1 MLFVLLYL
9 SKLLLSNKMNLT
21 DTAEVYNKNRTGV
34 NGMRKA
40 AAIIVSIGICL
51 VLASCGE
58 DENTGISAEIESY
71 KAQIA
76 DLEETVIKLKEE
88 IAVKDSL
95 IEELRQDEKQVKE
108 QESRKQETEDYYAE
122 LEKALNFKSGHQA
135 YTQQGPLNGNYSID
149 RGLQTLDKIQS
160 ALDSFA
166 DMTALV
172 KERSLLT
179 EEELNAIGYTGEDLQ
194 NAEFHNMIIR
204 IKGQML
210 EQNYIIKALELR
222 RILALY
228 ELGRVERT
236 ELDSRYEAFLDA
248 REQYQ
253 KFVTNTY
260 YKDRD
265 YYSYPLQY

>member
-1 MLFVLLYL
+1 
-9 SKLLLSNKMNLT
+9 
-21 DTAEVYNKNRTGV
+21 
-34 NGMRKA
+34 MRR
-40 AAIIVSIGICL
+40 AAIIIATIGICL

-58 DENTGISAEIESY
+58 DEHTGISAEIEGY

-76 DLEETVIKLKEE
+76 DLEATVIKLKEE

-108 QESRKQETEDYYAE
+108 LGSRKQETETYYAE
-122 LEKALNFKSGHQA
+122 LEKSLNFMSGRQA
-135 YTQQGPLNGNYSID
+135 YTQQGPLNGNYSIE
-149 RGLQTLDKIQS
+149 RGLMTLDKLKS
-160 ALDSFA
+160 ALSSFS

-179 EEELNAIGYTGEDLQ
+179 EEELSAIGNTGEDIQ

-222 RILALY
+222 RVLALY

-253 KFVTNTY
+253 KFVTSTF
-260 YKDRD
+260 YKDSD
-265 YYSYPLQY
+265 Y